1 VRNRPPNKGEK
12 PVSLR
17 YSDVVNLV
25 DAVNNAYDDAGHVQ
39 ADPLSEFV
47 MALGM
52 DFLYDPK
59 NRLLK
64 IRVRYRKVDTH
75 LPVVASTLGISQMEQ
90 NNQLEVNNNT
100 AVHLNCWLQ
109 HIKPET

>member
-1 VRNRPPNKGEK
+1 MRNRPPNKGEK

-25 DAVNNAYDDAGHVQ
+25 DVVDNAYDDAGHVQ
-39 ADPLSEFV
+39 TDQLSEFV
-47 MALGM
+47 MALGV

-64 IRVRYRKVDTH
+64 IRVLYRKVDAH
-75 LPVVASTLGISQMEQ
+75 LPVVASTLGISQIE
-90 NNQLEVNNNT
+90 
-100 AVHLNCWLQ
+100 
-109 HIKPET
+109 